1 MQPYSSNLQS
11 TLRFTQRIQENV
23 SIGRVFRDRQIHQ
36 SLDSAR
42 ITRLDPASTMSP
54 SIGTALQPKNPLGF
68 VQRQTL
74 NLGRF

>member
-1 MQPYSSNLQS
+1 MQPYSSNLQP

-23 SIGRVFRDRQIHQ
+23 KKVFRDRQIHQ

-42 ITRLDPASTMSP
+42 ITRLDPVSTMSP
-54 SIGTALQPKNPLGF
+54 SIVTALQPKNALGF